1 MDDERKKGAKNEA
14 RVDDLPKK
22 SVRTPIGWS
31 RDRGCETTVLS
42 HPSTQSFFVFE
53 RSNQAANAN
62 ERLIAIDAPIQT
74 IPSSIDIDHHS
85 INNKCGAQ
93 ND

>member
-22 SVRTPIGWS
+22 SVRSPIGWS
-31 RDRGCETTVLS
+31 RDRGCEATFLS
-42 HPSTQSFFVFE
+42 HPSTQSFFVLE

-74 IPSSIDIDHHS
+74 IPSSIDIDQYS

>member
-22 SVRTPIGWS
+22 SVRSPIEWS
-31 RDRGCETTVLS
+31 LDRGCETTALS

-85 INNKCGAQ
+85 INNKCAAQ

>member
-1 MDDERKKGAKNEA
+1 MNKA
-14 RVDDLPKK
+14 RIDDLPATK
-22 SVRTPIGWS
+22 SVRSPSGWS
-31 RDRGCETTVLS
+31 SALGCETTVLS
-42 HPSTQSFFVFE
+42 HPSTQSFFVFD

-85 INNKCGAQ
+85 INNKCAAQ

>member
-1 MDDERKKGAKNEA
+1 
-14 RVDDLPKK
+14 
-22 SVRTPIGWS
+22 
-31 RDRGCETTVLS
+31 LS

-74 IPSSIDIDHHS
+74 IPSSIDIDHYS

>member
-1 MDDERKKGAKNEA
+1 
-14 RVDDLPKK
+14 
-22 SVRTPIGWS
+22 
-31 RDRGCETTVLS
+31 LS
-42 HPSTQSFFVFE
+42 QPSTQSFFVFE

-74 IPSSIDIDHHS
+74 IPSSIDIDQYS

>member
-1 MDDERKKGAKNEA
+1 
-14 RVDDLPKK
+14 
-22 SVRTPIGWS
+22 
-31 RDRGCETTVLS
+31 VLS
-42 HPSTQSFFVFE
+42 HPSTQFFFVFD

-85 INNKCGAQ
+85 INNKCAAQ